1 MPDFDVLV
9 KGGTVV
15 DGTRSPRYLGD
26 VGIKDGKIAKI
37 GQLNP
42 SDAKKTLDANG
53 LVVAPGFIDLHTH
66 YDAQLNW
73 DPYCTLSGWHGVTSI
88 VIGNCGFGFAPVKP
102 ENRDRAM
109 LTMSR
114 VEAIPYES
122 MKAGMKWDWETFP
135 QWLDFIDSNPKG
147 INMLSFV
154 PLAPLMIYVMGLEA
168 AKSRPANESEMN
180 EMLRLMDESLN
191 AGGCGFSAQRL
202 GNGFISVQRDYDGT
216 PMVTDTMADED
227 VLAFGRLLKKRGE
240 GFIQL
245 TQASEDFN
253 DDMAFYDR
261 LAEESGRPILFN
273 ATAVRDDR
281 PALHR
286 RIMRWMEETNKNEG
300 RHIYNQ
306 TATMRQGFIFS
317 FEDWNLFDGSDVWR
331 DITMGTPA
339 ERMQKF
345 KNPAL
350 RAALRAEYDSGH
362 TPVVTGSIKD
372 FSVETV
378 QDDKFGKYVGMTVEQ
393 IANAENKHPMDAMI
407 DLSVEDGLKT
417 EFSTPARNVR
427 ADHAAEL
434 MSSEY
439 SIPGVSDGGAHT
451 KFVTIGAYP
460 TDMITW
466 MVRDA
471 GFMSLEEAHYR
482 LSALPAQCAGFHGRG
497 VLQEGAPADMVVYDL
512 ENLKITPEKPKI
524 VHDFPG
530 NEWRRVQYAE
540 GYRWIMVNGEVTF
553 RDGEC
558 TNATPGQLLRHGK

>member
-15 DGTRSPRYLGD
+15 DGTRSPRYMGD

-122 MKAGMKWDWETFP
+122 MKAGMSWDWETFP
-135 QWLDFIDSNPKG
+135 QWLDSIEKGPKG

-168 AKSRPANESEMN
+168 AKSRPATESEMN

-378 QDDKFGKYVGMTVEQ
+378 QDDKFEKYVGMTVEQ

-407 DLSVEDGLKT
+407 DLSIEDGLKT

-482 LSALPAQCAGFHGRG
+482 LSALPAKCAGFFNRG
-497 VLQEGAPADMVVYDL
+497 VLQEGSPADIVVYDL

-558 TNATPGQLLRHGK
+558 TNATPGQLLRNGK

>member
-15 DGTRSPRYLGD
+15 DGTRSPRYMGD

-122 MKAGMKWDWETFP
+122 MKAGMSWDWETFP
-135 QWLDFIDSNPKG
+135 QWLDSIEKGPKG

-168 AKSRPANESEMN
+168 AKSRPATESEMN

-378 QDDKFGKYVGMTVEQ
+378 QDDKFEKYVGMTVEQ

-407 DLSVEDGLKT
+407 DLSIEDGLKT

-482 LSALPAQCAGFHGRG
+482 LSALPAKCAGFFNRG
-497 VLQEGAPADMVVYDL
+497 VLQEGSPADIVVYDL

-540 GYRWIMVNGEVTF
+540 GYRWIMVNV
-553 RDGEC
+553 
-558 TNATPGQLLRHGK
+558 K

>member
-1 MPDFDVLV
+1 
-9 KGGTVV
+9 
-15 DGTRSPRYLGD
+15 
-26 VGIKDGKIAKI
+26 
-37 GQLNP
+37 
-42 SDAKKTLDANG
+42 
-53 LVVAPGFIDLHTH
+53 
-66 YDAQLNW
+66 
-73 DPYCTLSGWHGVTSI
+73 
-88 VIGNCGFGFAPVKP
+88 
-102 ENRDRAM
+102 
-109 LTMSR
+109 
-114 VEAIPYES
+114 
-122 MKAGMKWDWETFP
+122 
-135 QWLDFIDSNPKG
+135 
-147 INMLSFV
+147 
-154 PLAPLMIYVMGLEA
+154 MIYVMGLEA

-261 LAEESGRPILFN
+261 LADESGRPILFN

-372 FSVETV
+372 FTVETV
-378 QDDKFGKYVGMTVEQ
+378 RDDKFDKYVGMTVEQ
-393 IANAENKHPMDAMI
+393 IANAENKHPMDAML
-407 DLSVEDGLKT
+407 DLAIEDDLKT
-417 EFSTPARNVR
+417 EFNTPARNVR

-482 LSALPAQCAGFHGRG
+482 LSALPAKCAGFHGRG
-497 VLQEGAPADMVVYDL
+497 VLQEGAPADVVVYDL

-553 RDGEC
+553 QDGEC